1 MEEKLIKEIIGLK
14 ECAIR
19 SLVSLTESPIE
30 RRFLLEFL
38 KFIEESLLLK
48 DIRDFNIIDGYTYIM
63 ECADEF
69 CLSFT
74 NKIIRLSI
82 NHTSSWVSV
91 EVKSLDY
98 LNVRQSN
105 PTKRKIERIE
115 AKPDQYIMKQRLDLY
130 PQYPIQIKSRRYR
143 LDFALLLHEENN
155 EGSEIRKKIAIECD
169 GYEYHSSPSQFNKD
183 RERTRDLQSDDW
195 TVFQYSGSDLNSNK
209 LNFTKE
215 FIRIYSTLGFSM
227 EGLNENR

>member
-74 NKIIRLSI
+74 NKIIGLSI

>member
-74 NKIIRLSI
+74 NKIIGLSR
-82 NHTSSWVSV
+82 V
-91 EVKSLDY
+91 
-98 LNVRQSN
+98 
-105 PTKRKIERIE
+105 
-115 AKPDQYIMKQRLDLY
+115 
-130 PQYPIQIKSRRYR
+130 
-143 LDFALLLHEENN
+143 
-155 EGSEIRKKIAIECD
+155 C
-169 GYEYHSSPSQFNKD
+169 
-183 RERTRDLQSDDW
+183 
-195 TVFQYSGSDLNSNK
+195 
-209 LNFTKE
+209 
-215 FIRIYSTLGFSM
+215 
-227 EGLNENR
+227 

>member
-14 ECAIR
+14 ERAIR

-69 CLSFT
+69 GLSFT
-74 NKIIRLSI
+74 NKIIGLSI
-82 NHTSSWVSV
+82 NHIASWVSV

-227 EGLNENR
+227 AGLNENR